1 MGKKLEQY
9 RIAKPFVK
17 WAGGKGRLLKT
28 LDENLPANFD
38 NIEFVTYIE
47 PFVGGGAMLFHML
60 EKYNN
65 IRRAIIN
72 DINPALINCYLIIKN
87 NHSALIKELRAI
99 HEAYYQIDTTE
110 GRRLFYYLHRDEYN
124 KIPVTKRKTIRAAC
138 LFIFLNRT
146 CFNGLYRENNSGDFN
161 VPAGRYIRPT
171 ICNEQDILE
180 AHRILKNVEIH
191 SGNYEDVIKFV
202 DWNEYN
208 FFYFDPPY
216 RPLLGANNF
225 KQYTLNAF
233 NDPEQEKLKSFCDEI
248 NAHGGHFMLSNSDSE
263 IEPGI
268 NYFEILYSGYNVQ
281 HIYAPRTIN
290 AFVPGVQT
298 ATEIL
303 VKNY

>member
-1 MGKKLEQY
+1 MKPQS
-9 RIAKPFVK
+9 AKPFVK
-17 WAGGKGRLLKT
+17 WAGGKGKLLRT
-28 LDENLPANFD
+28 LEGNLPADFD
-38 NIEFVTYIE
+38 DIESVTYIE

-60 EKYNN
+60 GNHPN
-65 IRRAIIN
+65 IKRAIIN
-72 DINPALINCYLIIKN
+72 DINPALINCYRRIKN
-87 NHSALIKELRAI
+87 NHVALIAELKKI
-99 HEAYYQIDTTE
+99 HEAYYQINDQE
-110 GRRLFYYLHRDEYN
+110 GRRHFYYRHRDEYN
-124 KIPVTKRKTIRAAC
+124 LIPVSKRNTIRAAS

-146 CFNGLYRENNSGDFN
+146 CFNGLYRENNSGGFN
-161 VPAGRYIRPT
+161 VPAGRYVRPT
-171 ICNEQDILE
+171 ICNEQGILD
-180 AHRILKNVEIH
+180 AHRILQNVEII
-191 SGNYEDVIKFV
+191 SGSYEGVMKFV

-248 NAHGGHFMLSNSDSE
+248 NAHGGLFMLSNSDSE

-268 NYFEILYSGYNVQ
+268 NYFEELYDGYNVQ

-290 AFVPGVQT
+290 AFVPGVQMT
-298 ATEIL
+298 TEIL